1 MVQTRMDSDLF
12 APGVSGGTVG
22 DMALGQI
29 RSDIIRGGL
38 RPGQRLRLDPLR
50 QTYGASVSTLREVL
64 SRLAAEGFVV
74 AEGQRGFE
82 VAPVRISEL
91 RELGEMRI
99 LLECHA
105 LRRSLSLGKLDW
117 EARVVSAFHMLKST
131 EGSLIGGGDIAV
143 EEWVQYDWNF
153 HQAIVS
159 ACDMPALLAT
169 HANIFERYIR
179 YHLLALDFRGAPA
192 AREHERLRDLVLTRE
207 VDQTVALLAAHI
219 RAGMEHVIASGR
231 IPA

>member
-1 MVQTRMDSDLF
+1 METDFLASNALK
-12 APGVSGGTVG
+12 GTVG
-22 DMALGQI
+22 DMVLGQI

-50 QTYGASVSTLREVL
+50 QSYGASVSTLREIL

-82 VAPVRISEL
+82 VAPVCIAEL
-91 RELGEMRI
+91 RELAEMRI

-105 LRRSLSLGKLDW
+105 LRPSLALGRLDW

-131 EGSLIGGGDIAV
+131 EGLLIGGGDMRV
-143 EEWVQYDWNF
+143 EEWVRYDWNF

-192 AREHERLRDLVLTRE
+192 AKEHERLRDLVLARE
-207 VDQTVALLAAHI
+207 TDETAALLASHI

>member
-1 MVQTRMDSDLF
+1 MDTNLF
-12 APGVSGGTVG
+12 ASNASGGTVG
-22 DMALGQI
+22 DMVLIRI

-50 QTYGASVSTLREVL
+50 KTYGASVSTLREIL

-82 VAPVRISEL
+82 VAPVRVAEL
-91 RELGEMRI
+91 RELGDMRI

-105 LRRSLSLGKLDW
+105 LQRSLTLGKLDW

-131 EGSLIGGGDIAV
+131 EGLLIDGGDIQV

-192 AREHERLRDLVLTRE
+192 AKEHDQLRELVLARKIDETA
-207 VDQTVALLAAHI
+207 TLLTSHI

-231 IPA
+231 IPT